1 MYELLHRIGDDKC
14 GNTFEAINTNTSE
27 RCVVRRERL
36 SRITF
41 KSEGKNLVDYRDVYM
56 KGNELWFISEFCRC
70 GSIETLLKEGK
81 QFSEEE
87 LREIASCV
95 LLALQS
101 LHERSYV
108 HGVALFLTK

>member
-1 MYELLHRIGDDKC
+1 M
-14 GNTFEAINTNTSE
+14 
-27 RCVVRRERL
+27 
-36 SRITF
+36 
-41 KSEGKNLVDYRDVYM
+41 
-56 KGNELWFISEFCRC
+56 
-70 GSIETLLKEGK
+70 LLKEGK
-81 QFSEEE
+81 QFSEDE